1 MANKFVCRVCKH
13 RESKPNIKGKC
24 TKLDKFVIRTQ
35 QGCQHFENKKIKEET
50 L

>member
-13 RESKPNIKGKC
+13 REAKPNVKGMC
-24 TKLDKFVIRTQ
+24 TKLKKSVKRIS